1 MAPAGINT
9 RWVCLI
15 IGLWWHVVTTGA
27 AQNEYDYVIIGA
39 LTHGFIIS
47 GTPNAHSLT
56 RSLDRSIARSLALS
70 PGAGI
75 AGAGAAAT
83 LKKAGK
89 SVVVLEAR
97 DRVGGR
103 TTSKEVDGYIV
114 NLGATWIHGQKDN
127 PLVSLAK
134 RAKVELSREI
144 SQYVSSNSDRQS
156 RQPCAPTLTRA
167 WLSR

>member
-56 RSLDRSIARSLALS
+56 HSIARSLDRSPFRQVPGSLGLAL
-70 PGAGI
+70 P
-75 AGAGAAAT
+75 
-83 LKKAGK
+83 
-89 SVVVLEAR
+89 
-97 DRVGGR
+97 
-103 TTSKEVDGYIV
+103 
-114 NLGATWIHGQKDN
+114 
-127 PLVSLAK
+127 
-134 RAKVELSREI
+134 
-144 SQYVSSNSDRQS
+144 
-156 RQPCAPTLTRA
+156 QP
-167 WLSR
+167 

>member
-1 MAPAGINT
+1 M
-9 RWVCLI
+9 V
-15 IGLWWHVVTTGA
+15 
-27 AQNEYDYVIIGA
+27 A
-39 LTHGFIIS
+39 LS
-47 GTPNAHSLT
+47 RADSA
-56 RSLDRSIARSLALS
+56 SIARSLALS

-114 NLGATWIHGQKDN
+114 NLGATWIHGQKGN

-167 WLSR
+167 WLAR